1 MDYMNINQSMPQNL
15 FQVLTKVS
23 LDTLTTGDILKGR
36 VQSLENGILL
46 INLLDGKSFTAAVSE
61 GFTANEGDVITLEI
75 GQRQNN
81 QLTAKIL
88 SLDSITENVL
98 NKQDLLPHTIEVKLE
113 SLGVQNAKSL
123 VDNVLELLNSKPE
136 LDTDQ
141 ASFLV
146 ANKLSAAPDM
156 DKLLLKISDHEL
168 SLHKNLQSLQDDT
181 FKLIAEMDNESAAKS
196 LTPAI
201 IRHGADELSDQI
213 RNLLP
218 YESNKLADSIIQ
230 NVKGILTKTLMDEF
244 LGLNNEKGDG
254 QAIINKEILGE
265 TIRDILSDFP
275 DADGADAL
283 LLKKGELPVED
294 KTMDDILKLINKGLR
309 KIHEKGERIRSDFDL
324 KEIKQELKKIFEK
337 AFIKAENGLVEK
349 IDAKEKSEALKEI
362 LELSKEVMSNSD
374 NASKETNLPVLKE
387 INTAF
392 RFFEQVT
399 TYNSVIQLPIK
410 INQEETTGDLYVM
423 KRKDSR
429 RKIDTN
435 NFTLFLSLSTKSLGL
450 VESFLNSTNKR
461 ITIRFRLEN
470 EELIDLF
477 NDNYRLL
484 YDGLLEKGFTLVDM
498 KCRLIDGERANIL
511 NASTKVEDLL
521 GTQSRLDLKI

>member
-1 MDYMNINQSMPQNL
+1 
-15 FQVLTKVS
+15 
-23 LDTLTTGDILKGR
+23 
-36 VQSLENGILL
+36 
-46 INLLDGKSFTAAVSE
+46 
-61 GFTANEGDVITLEI
+61 
-75 GQRQNN
+75 
-81 QLTAKIL
+81 
-88 SLDSITENVL
+88 
-98 NKQDLLPHTIEVKLE
+98 
-113 SLGVQNAKSL
+113 
-123 VDNVLELLNSKPE
+123 
-136 LDTDQ
+136 
-141 ASFLV
+141 
-146 ANKLSAAPDM
+146 
-156 DKLLLKISDHEL
+156 
-168 SLHKNLQSLQDDT
+168 
-181 FKLIAEMDNESAAKS
+181 MDNESAAKS

-213 RNLLP
+213 RNCCPMNQINWLIPLSKCQGNT
-218 YESNKLADSIIQ
+218 Y
-230 NVKGILTKTLMDEF
+230 KTLMDEF

-392 RFFEQVT
+392 RFL
-399 TYNSVIQLPIK
+399 NRLLHIIQL
-410 INQEETTGDLYVM
+410 Y
-423 KRKDSR
+423 
-429 RKIDTN
+429 
-435 NFTLFLSLSTKSLGL
+435 
-450 VESFLNSTNKR
+450 SF
-461 ITIRFRLEN
+461 
-470 EELIDLF
+470 
-477 NDNYRLL
+477 
-484 YDGLLEKGFTLVDM
+484 
-498 KCRLIDGERANIL
+498 
-511 NASTKVEDLL
+511 
-521 GTQSRLDLKI
+521 Q